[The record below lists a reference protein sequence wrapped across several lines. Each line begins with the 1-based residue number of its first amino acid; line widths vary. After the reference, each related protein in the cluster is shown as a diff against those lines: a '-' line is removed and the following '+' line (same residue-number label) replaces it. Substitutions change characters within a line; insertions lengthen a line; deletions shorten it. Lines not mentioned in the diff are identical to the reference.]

1 MENWVETTRET
12 VSKFLCLESLSTRF
26 HELKEVLQT
35 ARCTAILEKDALGR
49 LDRDI
54 DQVFYDACDL
64 AFESRDLMQLF
75 ESKCERALSNV
86 DTIVLHLK
94 DGQIKHAANRLRS
107 LHQMSLTMQE
117 KSAEMVKKFRSF
129 SKNILEIA
137 KWMCEQKNVDKER
150 LDNLL
155 QEIDLQL
162 MRSKMKLTELT
173 ETKEQ
178 AKKAKELQEKKM
190 AMALHK
196 SSMEKVLSWFSS
208 LTVKITSYFKMKVEV
223 QCSDTKE
230 EIRLRQSEEA
240 FEEASKKQQDSA
252 QDVNQPK
259 KKKKKV
265 VKERSNME
273 ILVRCMEKTMRLM
286 DNLKVSVLEMSSFW
300 RHLQNCCSTVAE
312 DTELALDEI
321 ETCTENT
328 SCLDHPGV
336 EDSMQKFNALWKLL
350 KEVCTESKE
359 ELKKVAEALKSA
371 YTEILSPEEAKS
383 YVLTNLH

>member
-35 ARCTAILEKDALGR
+35 ARCAVILEKDALGR

-86 DTIVLHLK
+86 DTIMLHLK

-117 KSAEMVKKFRSF
+117 KSVEMVKKFRSF

-137 KWMCEQKNVDKER
+137 RWMCEQKNVDKKR

-162 MRSKMKLTELT
+162 MRSKMELNELT

-196 SSMEKVLSWFSS
+196 SSMENVLSWFSS

-223 QCSDTKE
+223 QCPDTKV

-252 QDVNQPK
+252 QDVIQQITK
-259 KKKKKV
+259 RRKV
-265 VKERSNME
+265 VKERSNTE
-273 ILVRCMEKTMRLM
+273 ILVRCMEKTVRLM
-286 DNLKVSVLEMSSFW
+286 DNLKVSVLETSSFW

-312 DTELALDEI
+312 DTELVLDKI

-371 YTEILSPEEAKS
+371 YTEILSPEEAMS